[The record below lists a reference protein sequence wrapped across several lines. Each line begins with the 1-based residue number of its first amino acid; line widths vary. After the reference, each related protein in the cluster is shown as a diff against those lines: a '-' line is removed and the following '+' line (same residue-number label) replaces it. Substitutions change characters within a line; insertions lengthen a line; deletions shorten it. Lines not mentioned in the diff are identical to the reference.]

1 MHNYRELKIWH
12 KAIELSVEIYELVAD
27 FPSDEKFGIISQLR
41 RASVSVPSNIAEGS
55 SRKSQKEFAHYLSMS
70 LGSLFEIE
78 TQLTI
83 SNRIKYIDN
92 KNLEEFKIKITD
104 LVKMIMAFKNH
115 IK

>member
-27 FPSDEKFGIISQLR
+27 FPSDEKFGIVSQLR

-83 SNRIKYIDN
+83 SNRIRYIDN

>member
-12 KAIELSVEIYELVAD
+12 KAIELSAEIYKLVAD
-27 FPSDEKFGIISQLR
+27 FPSDEKFGIVSQLR

-55 SRKSQKEFAHYLSMS
+55 RRKSQKEFAHYLSMS

-83 SNRIKYIDN
+83 SNRIKHIDN
-92 KNLEEFKIKITD
+92 KNLE
-104 LVKMIMAFKNH
+104 
-115 IK
+115 

>member
-12 KAIELSVEIYELVAD
+12 KAIDLSVDIYELVAD
-27 FPSDEKFGIISQLR
+27 FPSDEKFGIVSQLR

-55 SRKSQKEFAHYLSMS
+55 SRKSEKEFAHYLSMS

-78 TQLTI
+78 TQLII
-83 SNRIKYIDN
+83 SNRVDYIKEET
-92 KNLEEFKIKITD
+92 LEEYKAKITD
-104 LVKMIMAFKNH
+104 IIKMIMAFRKH